1 MSQLSVYWHGW
12 VGHLCEFADFVGC
25 SIYPCSFFSF
35 IMATNITNFGVINYN
50 DHHKEVN
57 INAENNNAAEI
68 IRAFMNDNEIEDI
81 QPEITNTHCIP
92 IPPKGK
98 YSEVRKYIE
107 ERKRSD
113 EEFKQFCQHNS
124 RRTLCERLSKE
135 FGWFV
140 DEHSLGVNISRNT

>member
-1 MSQLSVYWHGW
+1 MFIHGW
-12 VGHLCEFADFVGC
+12 LGYLLEVWRLYYLSQSPVFFI
-25 SIYPCSFFSF
+25 IYIS
-35 IMATNITNFGVINYN
+35 MATYNYAPGAIHN

-81 QPEITNTHCIP
+81 QPEITNTYCIP
-92 IPPKGK
+92 IPQKGK

-124 RRTLCERLSKE
+124 RRALCERLTKE

>member
-1 MSQLSVYWHGW
+1 MGGW
-12 VGHLCEFADFVGC
+12 GIFASLPTLLVVP
-25 SIYPCSFFSF
+25 SIRALFISL

-57 INAENNNAAEI
+57 INAENSNTAEI

-81 QPEITNTHCIP
+81 QPEITNTNCIP
-92 IPPKGK
+92 IPQKGK

-113 EEFKQFCQHNS
+113 EEFKQFCQYNS
-124 RRTLCERLSKE
+124 RRALCERLSKE

-140 DEHSLGVNISRNT
+140 DEHSLGVNISRNA

>member
-1 MSQLSVYWHGW
+1 
-12 VGHLCEFADFVGC
+12 
-25 SIYPCSFFSF
+25 
-35 IMATNITNFGVINYN
+35 MATNITNFGVINYN

-57 INAENNNAAEI
+57 INAENKNTAEI
-68 IRAFMNDNEIEDI
+68 IRAFMNDDEIEDI

-92 IPPKGK
+92 IPQKGK

-113 EEFKQFCQHNS
+113 EEFKQFCQYNS